1 MPPTNRHG
9 HRVARQATLGSGHA
23 IGGRSMV
30 EVRGERDTGGTVSDV
45 RGDGAAV
52 NVASCSAGVRPLRAM
67 EKRS

>member
-9 HRVARQATLGSGHA
+9 HRVARQATLGSRHA
-23 IGGRSMV
+23 IGGRSIV
-30 EVRGERDTGGTVSDV
+30 EVRGERDTGGTVSGV